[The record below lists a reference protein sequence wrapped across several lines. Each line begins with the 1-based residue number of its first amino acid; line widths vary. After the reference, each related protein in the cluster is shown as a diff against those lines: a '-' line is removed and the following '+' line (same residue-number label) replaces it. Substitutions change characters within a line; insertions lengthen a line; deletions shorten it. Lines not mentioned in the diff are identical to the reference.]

1 MSLNKNKRIPKT
13 PVKFKCQLSEEQ
25 KEAKRVILENDITI
39 LAGIAGSSKTFLACQ
54 NALDQFFTRKV
65 ERITIIRP
73 TVATEDIGHLPGGV
87 DEKMAMWMIPL
98 VENMY
103 KLYDKVKI
111 DTLLK
116 DGSIRMLPLQFTQGI
131 TFVDESVIVDEA
143 QNMTKVQ
150 TEMVLTRLGTGS
162 HIVLAGDPHQVQ
174 LKGKCESGLQRLIDI
189 VPEVDELGYFELKEN
204 HRNPIV
210 ERIVRLYNQ

>member
-1 MSLNKNKRIPKT
+1 MKNKEKRVPKT
-13 PVKFKCQLSEEQ
+13 SIKFKCQLSKEQ
-25 KEAKRVILENDITI
+25 KEAKRVILSHDITV

-54 NALDQFFTRKV
+54 NALDQLFTRQV

-103 KLYDKVKI
+103 KLYYKEKI
-111 DTLLK
+111 DTMLK
-116 DGSIRMLPLQFTQGI
+116 EGKIRMLPLQFTQGI

-143 QNMTKVQ
+143 QNMTKIQ

-162 HIVLAGDPHQVQ
+162 HIVLAGDPHQCQ
-174 LKGKCESGLQRLIDI
+174 LTGNAKSGLQRLIDI
-189 VPEVDELGYFELKEN
+189 VPEIEALGYFELKEN

-210 ERIVRLYNQ
+210 EKIVKLYNQ